1 MTLVVVSIAG
11 AFGALFRYV
20 VSGWVQERTGSSF
33 PVGTL
38 AVNLSGAFLLGLIA
52 GGGDIDSVA
61 VIAGMGLLG
70 GFTTFSTW
78 MVETVRMGL
87 LPLHARAIANVTV
100 LAVLGPALAV
110 IGYSV
115 GS

>member
-1 MTLVVVSIAG
+1 MTLLVATIAG
-11 AFGALFRYV
+11 AFGALGRYA

-33 PVGTL
+33 PFGTL
-38 AVNLSGAFLLGLIA
+38 AVNLTGAFLLGLLV
-52 GGGDIDSVA
+52 GSGNVDSVA
-61 VIAGMGLLG
+61 VTAGVGFLG

-78 MVETVRMGL
+78 MVETVRVGL

-100 LAVLGPALAV
+100 MAVGGLALAA